1 VLVPEAGRSR
11 AEIAERMSAAAQ
23 AWIDALTADQRAV
36 GRWAGPGDGAA
47 EEERVRW
54 FYTPTDHG
62 GLPLGEQRPAQ
73 QRLAMQLLS
82 TGLST
87 AGYVT
92 AATIIGWENVLD
104 LVERFALTWGRE
116 RARDPGMY
124 YLRVFG
130 DPAGDRTWA
139 WRFGGHHISLNY
151 LVVEGEVRAVTP
163 CFLGADP
170 ASGPGLGGARIRPLA
185 QVEDLAHEL
194 VNSLDPHQRSRALL
208 LDKAPT
214 DIVGGNRARVSDG
227 DRMIRLPDI
236 WRGHFTDPELAG
248 RVRQVSDAAEAAADL
263 TDADHHRLALT
274 QAPKGLAGTALT
286 PSQRE
291 VLGALVSTY
300 TGRVPSALAPD
311 VPLGDLHLAWAGSLA
326 AGEPHYYRLHGPR
339 FLAEWDNS
347 QRGANHGHSV
357 WRDPTNDFGL
367 DILAAHR
374 TAHH

>member
-274 QAPKGLAGTALT
+274 QAPKGLAGTDLT